1 MEKVSQIEALRL
13 LLWVELRNICVCVNT
28 HIFIYVYLSV
38 YESIKS
44 HGLLYSNCNLMLE
57 CSFQF
62 FAFLCLQL
70 SSPIVRNLA
79 AIIIYILVLWTWL
92 LLNQEWIREMH
103 ELTLRKIFYNW
114 LCFTALRRAKLF
126 FLCNP
131 GWLISSQT
139 VYHSNFLFP
148 NEWLLNM

>member
-1 MEKVSQIEALRL
+1 MKLQPHFLKCSEKNSKFDKSIIDLWGFLSLLNTFMLFLVDLKVRLDVNLEA
-13 LLWVELRNICVCVNT
+13 T
-28 HIFIYVYLSV
+28 MFIQDYL
-38 YESIKS
+38 
-44 HGLLYSNCNLMLE
+44 NRNLMWEDLE
-57 CSFQF
+57 KRHFSF
-62 FAFLCLQL
+62 
-70 SSPIVRNLA
+70 
-79 AIIIYILVLWTWL
+79 YILVLWTWL